1 MEIEKVGETT
11 ASMLYTTLVM
21 ISISKMA
28 GSRQRPLNL
37 VQNSIVLVVK
47 FLWLVSISV
56 SAWKNWSRY
65 SIWGVMSYVVLI
77 KIIQRIGFKKAC
89 IALANKI
96 VRIAWA
102 MLRYETAYK
111 TILLNAD

>member
-1 MEIEKVGETT
+1 
-11 ASMLYTTLVM
+11 M
-21 ISISKMA
+21 ISIDKCIGLKELKS
-28 GSRQRPLNL
+28 LL
-37 VQNSIVLVVK
+37 YL
-47 FLWLVSISV
+47 
-56 SAWKNWSRY
+56 
-65 SIWGVMSYVVLI
+65 GVMSYVVLI

-96 VRIAWA
+96 VRIPWA